1 MRLYQSG
8 ALLTGARN
16 ELIRRGGVLVDGPRI
31 VAAGPLDTLMAE
43 HPIPAD
49 LVDLGDVT
57 LLPGLV
63 DAHVH
68 LGFDGGPG
76 PVARMKAETDTQQ
89 LILMLRSARELLSAG
104 VTTARDLGAR
114 SFLDIAVAAATASGM
129 AEGPRL
135 LTAARPLTPTGGHC
149 WFMGGECD
157 TADDLRRMVR
167 LHHKMG
173 ADFVKVMSTGGFMT
187 DGAPPWSAQFSL
199 AELDAVVAEAH
210 RLGKRVA
217 AHAHGRLGITQ
228 AVAAQVDTIEH
239 CSFAGPDR
247 KYGSDFDPAVVD
259 QIAAAGIY
267 VCPTMN
273 VHALALRERFGDAL
287 EKVIMGLYSGGVQI
301 IAGTDAGIDNCP
313 HDAYI
318 SGLEAL
324 AMVGLPA
331 VEILDAATLRA
342 ARALGVDDRT
352 GTIEPGKDADLI
364 AVRGDPRADISVLNH
379 LELVV
384 ARGAESRPAP
394 HRDHWPAGPPPGEPA
409 PGADPAVTG
418 PAAAASA
425 LAAPAGPRP
434 R

>member
-1 MRLYQSG
+1 
-8 ALLTGARN
+8 
-16 ELIRRGGVLVDGPRI
+16 
-31 VAAGPLDTLMAE
+31 
-43 HPIPAD
+43 
-49 LVDLGDVT
+49 
-57 LLPGLV
+57 
-63 DAHVH
+63 
-68 LGFDGGPG
+68 
-76 PVARMKAETDTQQ
+76 
-89 LILMLRSARELLSAG
+89 MLRSARELLSAG

-187 DGAPPWSAQFSL
+187 EGAPPWSAQFSL
-199 AELDAVVAEAH
+199 AELEAVVAEAH

-273 VHALALRERFGDAL
+273 VHAL
-287 EKVIMGLYSGGVQI
+287 
-301 IAGTDAGIDNCP
+301 
-313 HDAYI
+313 
-318 SGLEAL
+318 
-324 AMVGLPA
+324 
-331 VEILDAATLRA
+331 DAA
-342 ARALGVDDRT
+342 
-352 GTIEPGKDADLI
+352 
-364 AVRGDPRADISVLNH
+364 
-379 LELVV
+379 
-384 ARGAESRPAP
+384 
-394 HRDHWPAGPPPGEPA
+394 
-409 PGADPAVTG
+409 
-418 PAAAASA
+418 
-425 LAAPAGPRP
+425 
-434 R
+434 

>member
-1 MRLYQSG
+1 
-8 ALLTGARN
+8 
-16 ELIRRGGVLVDGPRI
+16 
-31 VAAGPLDTLMAE
+31 
-43 HPIPAD
+43 
-49 LVDLGDVT
+49 
-57 LLPGLV
+57 
-63 DAHVH
+63 
-68 LGFDGGPG
+68 
-76 PVARMKAETDTQQ
+76 
-89 LILMLRSARELLSAG
+89 MLRSARELLSAG

-129 AEGPRL
+129 AAGPRL

-187 DGAPPWSAQFSL
+187 EGAPPWSAQFSP

-210 RLGKRVA
+210 RLGQRVA

-273 VHALALRERFGDAL
+273 VHALTLRERFGDAL

-301 IAGTDAGIDNCP
+301 IAVLR
-313 HDAYI
+313 HRQ
-318 SGLEAL
+318 
-324 AMVGLPA
+324 LPA
-331 VEILDAATLRA
+331 RRLHLRPGSAGDGGPARRGVLDAATLRA

-384 ARGAESRPAP
+384 ARGAESPLPRRTADSLASRASPRWASPGSGARPS
-394 HRDHWPAGPPPGEPA
+394 RDR
-409 PGADPAVTG
+409 
-418 PAAAASA
+418 
-425 LAAPAGPRP
+425 RP

>member
-1 MRLYQSG
+1 MRLYQTG

-16 ELIRRGGVLVDGPRI
+16 ELIRHGGVLVEGTQI
-31 VAAGPLDTLMAE
+31 VAAGPLDALAAG
-43 HPIPAD
+43 HPAPPD
-49 LVDLGDVT
+49 VVDLGDDVT

-68 LGFDGGPG
+68 LGFDGGPA
-76 PVARMKAETDTQQ
+76 PVARMKAETDSQQ

-157 TADDLRRMVR
+157 TVDDLRRMVR

-173 ADFVKVMSTGGFMT
+173 AGFVKVMSTGGFMT
-187 DGAPPWSAQFSL
+187 EGAPPWSAQFSL
-199 AELDAVVAEAH
+199 DELRAVVAEAH

-217 AHAHGRLGITQ
+217 AHAHGRPGITQ
-228 AVAAQVDTIEH
+228 AVTAGVDTIEH
-239 CSFAGPDR
+239 CSFAGADR

-259 QIAAAGIY
+259 EIAAAGIY

-273 VHALALRERFGDAL
+273 VHALTMRDRFGDAL

-313 HDAYI
+313 HDAYVC
-318 SGLEAL
+318 GLEAL

-331 VEILDAATLRA
+331 AEILDAATLRA

-352 GTIEPGKDADLI
+352 GTIEPGKDADLL
-364 AVRGDPRADISVLNH
+364 AVRGDPRSDISVLH
-379 LELVV
+379 QVELVV
-384 ARGAESRPAP
+384 ARGAEHRPGP
-394 HRDHWPAGPPPGEPA
+394 RRDPRPAGPPPSDQAG
-409 PGADPAVTG
+409 VL
-418 PAAAASA
+418 AS
-425 LAAPAGPRP
+425 PAGFSPR
-434 R
+434 

>member
-1 MRLYQSG
+1 MRLYRTG
-8 ALLTGARN
+8 ALLTGARS
-16 ELIRRGGVLVDGPRI
+16 ELIPHAGVLVDGTRI
-31 VAAGPLDTLMAE
+31 VAAGPLDSLAAE
-43 HPIPAD
+43 HGLPPD
-49 LVDLGDVT
+49 VVDLGDLTV
-57 LLPGLV
+57 LPGLV

-76 PVARMKAETDTQQ
+76 PVARMNAETDTEQ

-114 SFLDIAVAAATASGM
+114 SFLDVAVRAAIASGM
-129 AEGPRL
+129 AAGPRL
-135 LTAARPLTPTGGHC
+135 VTAARPLTPTGGHC

-157 TADDLRRMVR
+157 SADELRRMVR

-187 DGAPPWSAQFSL
+187 EGAPPWSAQFTP
-199 AELDAVVAEAH
+199 AELDAVVTEAH

-217 AHAHGRLGITQ
+217 AHALT
-228 AVAAQVDTIEH
+228 
-239 CSFAGPDR
+239 
-247 KYGSDFDPAVVD
+247 
-259 QIAAAGIY
+259 
-267 VCPTMN
+267 
-273 VHALALRERFGDAL
+273 LRDRFGDAL
-287 EKVIMGLYSGGVQI
+287 NKVIMGLYSGGAQI

-313 HDAYI
+313 HDDYV

-331 VEILDAATLRA
+331 AEILDAATLRA

-364 AVRGDPRADISVLNH
+364 AVRGDPRSDISVLH
-379 LELVV
+379 EVKLVV
-384 ARGAESRPAP
+384 ARGAEHRPAP
-394 HRDHWPAGPPPGEPA
+394 RRARPPAGPPPGGPD
-409 PGADPAVTG
+409 PGPE
-418 PAAAASA
+418 PAAAPSPRHAGAARA
-425 LAAPAGPRP
+425 LAAQAGPGP